1 MAVRPLRIENR
12 AGQLMLCGGHLMRNI
27 PVADLARESRF
38 RVDEMCRMLQISD
51 RHLYRVFMQSI
62 GLAPKDWLRRQRMVE
77 ARFLLRDGAAIKE
90 AAIELG
96 FSHPKDFTREFRTCY
111 HLTPSTFI
119 DREAERAFA

>member
-1 MAVRPLRIENR
+1 MF
-12 AGQLMLCGGHLMRNI
+12 CGGHLMRNI
-27 PVADLARESRF
+27 PLADLARESRF

-62 GLAPKDWLRRQRMVE
+62 SLAPKDWLRRQRMVE

-111 HLTPSTFI
+111 NLTPSTFI